1 MRRLA
6 VLGLCLCIFPYCA
19 LTAFAEDTTTS
30 TAPQNDAV
38 ISVSVPSAHTLTVTA
53 PDGVTVTLDGVAGNN
68 FNVERLSEPTL
79 AVNIPDGQEIV
90 KIVLNGEDVTD
101 KFANGQY
108 KLPPVYENLAL
119 EVETK
124 AAAEPTTST
133 TEPTTSTTEPTTS
146 STTDSTTSSTTTSES
161 SSTTSSETTSSSK
174 PDSSTSSTT
183 TSSNSGGT
191 NNSNDNKTYP
201 NNDSPNTGDVMA
213 VSIGVPA
220 FFLGVAFLMVLLKK
234 RNKDEE

>member
-6 VLGLCLCIFPYCA
+6 VLGLCLCLFPYCA
-19 LTAFAEDTTTS
+19 LTAFAEDTTS
-30 TAPQNDAV
+30 TAPPNDAV

-53 PDGVTVTLDGVAGNN
+53 PDGVTVTLDGVSGNN

-79 AVNIPDGQEIV
+79 AVNIPDGQEIF
-90 KIVLNGEDVTD
+90 KIVLNGEDITD
-101 KFANGQY
+101 KLANGRY

-119 EVETK
+119 EVETR
-124 AAAEPTTST
+124 SV
-133 TEPTTSTTEPTTS
+133 EPTTSTTEPTTS

-161 SSTTSSETTSSSK
+161 SSTTSSDTTSSSK
-174 PDSSTSSTT
+174 PDSSTSSIT

-191 NNSNDNKTYP
+191 SNSNDNKTYP
-201 NNDSPNTGDVMA
+201 NNDSPNTGDAMA
-213 VSIGVPA
+213 VGIGVPA

>member
-53 PDGVTVTLDGVAGNN
+53 PEVVTVTLDGVSGNH
-68 FNVERLSEPTL
+68 FSIDRLSEPTL

-101 KFANGQY
+101 KFANGRY

-119 EVETK
+119 EVETR
-124 AAAEPTTST
+124 SV
-133 TEPTTSTTEPTTS
+133 EPTTSTTEPTTS
-146 STTDSTTSSTTTSES
+146 STTDST
-161 SSTTSSETTSSSK
+161 
-174 PDSSTSSTT
+174 
-183 TSSNSGGT
+183 SNSNT
-191 NNSNDNKTYP
+191 QKTYP
-201 NNDSPNTGDVMA
+201 NNDSPNTGDAMA
-213 VSIGVPA
+213 VGIGVPA
-220 FFLGVAFLMVLLKK
+220 FFLGVALLMVLLKK

>member
-6 VLGLCLCIFPYCA
+6 VLGLCLCLFPYCA
-19 LTAFAEDTTTS
+19 MTAFAENTITS

-38 ISVSVPSAHTLTVTA
+38 ISVSVPSAHTLTVTV

-68 FNVERLSEPTL
+68 FSIDRLSEPTL

-90 KIVLNGEDVTD
+90 KIMLNGEDVTD
-101 KFANGQY
+101 KFVNRRY

-119 EVETK
+119 EVETR
-124 AAAEPTTST
+124 SV
-133 TEPTTSTTEPTTS
+133 EPTTSTTEPTTS

-161 SSTTSSETTSSSK
+161 SSTTS
-174 PDSSTSSTT
+174 D
-183 TSSNSGGT
+183 SNSQ
-191 NNSNDNKTYP
+191 KTYP
-201 NNDSPNTGDVMA
+201 DNDSPNTGDAMTVG
-213 VSIGVPA
+213 IGVPA

>member
-6 VLGLCLCIFPYCA
+6 VLGLCLCLFPYCA

-53 PDGVTVTLDGVAGNN
+53 PDGVTVTLDGVSGNN
-68 FNVERLSEPTL
+68 FNIDRLSEPTL
-79 AVNIPDGQEIV
+79 AVSVPDGQEIV
-90 KIVLNGEDVTD
+90 KIVLNGEDITD
-101 KFANGQY
+101 KLVNGQY

-133 TEPTTSTTEPTTS
+133 ITIGNLYYFYIELENVYECLPGIEPVAVLKNYG
-146 STTDSTTSSTTTSES
+146 
-161 SSTTSSETTSSSK
+161 ETLNRTNMTFTFDKLGHCNVNGCFKNAS
-174 PDSSTSSTT
+174 DGY
-183 TSSNSGGT
+183 NSGIIFELQIDMSYIYDILTSLEIFFDELKRIQGH
-191 NNSNDNKTYP
+191 SNFY
-201 NNDSPNTGDVMA
+201 
-213 VSIGVPA
+213 
-220 FFLGVAFLMVLLKK
+220 
-234 RNKDEE
+234 

>member
-1 MRRLA
+1 MKRLA
-6 VLGLCLCIFPYCA
+6 VLGLCLCIFPYCGM
-19 LTAFAEDTTTS
+19 TAFAEDTTS
-30 TAPQNDAV
+30 TAPKNDAV

-53 PDGVTVTLDGVAGNN
+53 PDGVTVTLDGVSGNI
-68 FNVERLSEPTL
+68 FSIDRLSEPTL

-90 KIVLNGEDVTD
+90 KIVLNGENVTD
-101 KFANGQY
+101 KFANGRY

-119 EVETK
+119 EVETR
-124 AAAEPTTST
+124 SV
-133 TEPTTSTTEPTTS
+133 EPTTSTTEPTTS

-161 SSTTSSETTSSSK
+161 SSTTSSDTTSSSK

-183 TSSNSGGT
+183 TSSDGGT
-191 NNSNDNKTYP
+191 SNSNTQKTYP
-201 NNDSPNTGDVMA
+201 NNGSPNTGDAMA
-213 VSIGVPA
+213 VGIGVPA

>member
-6 VLGLCLCIFPYCA
+6 VLGICLCLFPYCA
-19 LTAFAEDTTTS
+19 LTAFAEDTTSTS
-30 TAPQNDAV
+30 PQNDAV

-53 PDGVTVTLDGVAGNN
+53 PEVVTVTLDGVSGNK
-68 FNVERLSEPTL
+68 FSVERLSEPTL

-101 KFANGQY
+101 KFANGRY

-119 EVETK
+119 EVETR
-124 AAAEPTTST
+124 SV
-133 TEPTTSTTEPTTS
+133 EPTTSTTEPTTS

-161 SSTTSSETTSSSK
+161 SSTTS
-174 PDSSTSSTT
+174 D
-183 TSSNSGGT
+183 SNSQ
-191 NNSNDNKTYP
+191 KTYP
-201 NNDSPNTGDVMA
+201 NNDSPNTGDAMA
-213 VSIGVPA
+213 VGIGVPA

>member
-6 VLGLCLCIFPYCA
+6 VLGLCLCLFPYCA
-19 LTAFAEDTTTS
+19 LTAFAEDTTS

-53 PDGVTVTLDGVAGNN
+53 PEVVTVTLDGVSGNK
-68 FNVERLSEPTL
+68 FSVERLSEPTL

-101 KFANGQY
+101 KFANGRY

-119 EVETK
+119 EVETRSVK
-124 AAAEPTTST
+124 
-133 TEPTTSTTEPTTS
+133 PTTSTTEPTTS

-161 SSTTSSETTSSSK
+161 SSTTS
-174 PDSSTSSTT
+174 D
-183 TSSNSGGT
+183 SNSQ
-191 NNSNDNKTYP
+191 KTYP
-201 NNDSPNTGDVMA
+201 NNDSPNTGDAMA
-213 VSIGVPA
+213 VGIGVPA

>member
-30 TAPQNDAV
+30 TAPKNDAV

-53 PDGVTVTLDGVAGNN
+53 PDGVTVMLDGVAGKN

-79 AVNIPDGQEIV
+79 ALIIPDGQEIV
-90 KIVLNGEDVTD
+90 KIVLNGEDITD
-101 KFANGQY
+101 KLVNGQY
-108 KLPPVYENLAL
+108 KLAPVYENLAL
-119 EVETK
+119 EVETR
-124 AAAEPTTST
+124 PV
-133 TEPTTSTTEPTTS
+133 EPTTSTTEPTTS
-146 STTDSTTSSTTTSES
+146 STTDSSTSSTTTSES
-161 SSTTSSETTSSSK
+161 SSTTSSDTTSSSK
-174 PDSSTSSTT
+174 PDSSTSSIT
-183 TSSNSGGT
+183 TSSNGST
-191 NNSNDNKTYP
+191 SNSNSQKTYP
-201 NNDSPNTGDVMA
+201 NNDSPNTGDAMA
-213 VSIGVPA
+213 VGIGVPA

>member
-6 VLGLCLCIFPYCA
+6 VLGLCLCLFPYCA
-19 LTAFAEDTTTS
+19 LTAFAEDTTS

-53 PDGVTVTLDGVAGNN
+53 PEVVTVTIDGVSGNK
-68 FNVERLSEPTL
+68 FSVERLSEPTL

-101 KFANGQY
+101 KFANGRY

-119 EVETK
+119 EVETRSV
-124 AAAEPTTST
+124 EPTTST
-133 TEPTTSTTEPTTS
+133 TEPTTSN
-146 STTDSTTSSTTTSES
+146 TTSSTTTSES
-161 SSTTSSETTSSSK
+161 SSTTS
-174 PDSSTSSTT
+174 D
-183 TSSNSGGT
+183 SNSQ
-191 NNSNDNKTYP
+191 KTYP
-201 NNDSPNTGDVMA
+201 NNDSPNTGDAMA
-213 VSIGVPA
+213 VGIGVPA